1 MAAETSTNIATSWCQ
16 TATCPTAFVSWIDII
31 VISYF
36 LLITATVIAKS
47 LRMLSVE
54 CRVSALTVAFMPL
67 SGNGFATSLLHC
79 APEQSKR
86 SQCLL
91 LPHSPPSHKKPSFCR
106 QQKFY
111 IGLIIEQVLVSVG
124 NKILFYSEGR
134 IFVATVI
141 ALASLE
147 LSIKSRKCLPALY
160 TLYF

>member
-1 MAAETSTNIATSWCQ
+1 MSDSDMSHSLCQLNWYNSDQRLSSDNSNYYSEKSRDNI
-16 TATCPTAFVSWIDII
+16 II
-31 VISYF
+31 
-36 LLITATVIAKS
+36 
-47 LRMLSVE
+47 SVE

-67 SGNGFATSLLHC
+67 SGYGFATSLLYC
-79 APEQSKR
+79 DPEQSKR

>member
-1 MAAETSTNIATSWCQ
+1 MSDSDMSHSLCQLNWYNSDQWLSSDNSNYYSEKSRDNI
-16 TATCPTAFVSWIDII
+16 II
-31 VISYF
+31 
-36 LLITATVIAKS
+36 
-47 LRMLSVE
+47 SVE

-67 SGNGFATSLLHC
+67 SGNGFATGLLYC
-79 APEQSKR
+79 DPEQSKR

-91 LPHSPPSHKKPSFCR
+91 LPHSPPSHKKTSFCR

-124 NKILFYSEGR
+124 NKILFYSEGS